1 MASTSQKGALPA
13 VSFLMRLAKVL
24 PWAERQMRLGGSTR
38 RLKKSGG
45 YLPIF
50 RYKLVDNL
58 TSGTGTSATATLTF
72 QESDG
77 TWLDGTSPDDDAEL
91 YADSSTFSSGHI
103 ASGSYVLVWRNPA
116 TGLLNLLQGP
126 CATT

>member
-1 MASTSQKGALPA
+1 MAEKGVLISRQFA
-13 VSFLMRLAKVL
+13 RRIAKIL
-24 PWAERQMRLGGSTR
+24 PWAETAMRLGIGSR
-38 RLKKSGG
+38 RIPKAGG
-45 YLPIF
+45 YLPIL

-72 QESDG
+72 QNPSTG
-77 TWLDGTSPDDDAEL
+77 AWSDGTSPDDDAEI